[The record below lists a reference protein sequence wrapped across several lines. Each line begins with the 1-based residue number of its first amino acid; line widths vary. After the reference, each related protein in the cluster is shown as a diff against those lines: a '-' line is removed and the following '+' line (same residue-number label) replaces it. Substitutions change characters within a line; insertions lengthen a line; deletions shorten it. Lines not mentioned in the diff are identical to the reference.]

1 MPVSKKRKSPN
12 RTARVPSKRYLLP
25 MPRQD
30 ADGLCLQTRL
40 ALEAARSGRAAT
52 REMTVLAQAVLLT
65 SFLTESG
72 HGLLPLSWVHHVEK
86 AVLAVLD
93 TGKNTGDWNVDE
105 AIIESLTV
113 IVNEHDRQ
121 LREVRFSEVVAATE
135 RLDKMIVAALR
146 N

>member
-1 MPVSKKRKSPN
+1 MRAF
-12 RTARVPSKRYLLP
+12 RQRP
-25 MPRQD
+25 MPQQD

-40 ALEAARSGRAAT
+40 ALEAARSRRAAS

-72 HGLLPLSWVHHVEK
+72 HGLLPLSWIRQVEE
-86 AVLAVLD
+86 AVACG
-93 TGKNTGDWNVDE
+93 TGRGKKTGEWNVDE
-105 AIIESLTV
+105 TIIKSLTV

-135 RLDKMIVAALR
+135 RLDKMIVAAR
-146 N
+146 

>member
-1 MPVSKKRKSPN
+1 MPVSKKRKAPK
-12 RTARVPSKRYLLP
+12 RTARVLSKRYLLP

-40 ALEAARSGRAAT
+40 ALEAARSRRAAS

-72 HGLLPLSWVHHVEK
+72 HGLLALSWVRQVEE

-93 TGKNTGDWNVDE
+93 EGKKTGEWNVDE
-105 AIIESLTV
+105 TIIKSLTV

-135 RLDKMIVAALR
+135 RLDKMIVAAR
-146 N
+146 